1 MDKTSAGHID
11 GWCVESNQVR
21 IYFNFISTRPTSGV
35 TVIFSFLHCRCSMFY
50 ISRMDGVLDAWDL
63 LQQHNEPVLTIK
75 VCDEPLLCMRAHES
89 GRFISAG
96 SKNGAAFLIEV
107 SDNMATSLKNDKPL
121 LTAMF
126 DRENKREKILEA
138 KLREI
143 KLKVKTAQLVHGDE
157 NNSESKLAKATAN
170 ETACKQAEQD
180 YLRAVEKEKSKMF
193 PKLYK
198 HRKRKGKVTTAA
210 ATTNDDDDSN
220 AHEDDGNNGRES
232 NDDDYEEDEDGSLVS
247 E

>member
-1 MDKTSAGHID
+1 ML
-11 GWCVESNQVR
+11 R
-21 IYFNFISTRPTSGV
+21 
-35 TVIFSFLHCRCSMFY
+35 CRCSMFY

-143 KLKVKTAQLVHGDE
+143 KLKVKTAQLVHGDD

-180 YLRAVEKEKSKMF
+180 YLRAVEKEKSRMF

-198 HRKRKGKVTTAA
+198 HRKRKVNVA
-210 ATTNDDDDSN
+210 ATATNDEDDSN
-220 AHEDDGNNGRES
+220 AHEANGNGHEFD
-232 NDDDYEEDEDGSLVS
+232 DDDYEEDEDGSLVS

>member
-1 MDKTSAGHID
+1 
-11 GWCVESNQVR
+11 
-21 IYFNFISTRPTSGV
+21 
-35 TVIFSFLHCRCSMFY
+35 
-50 ISRMDGVLDAWDL
+50 MDGVLDAWDL

-143 KLKVKTAQLVHGDE
+143 KLKVKTAQLVHGDD
-157 NNSESKLAKATAN
+157 NNSDSKLAKATAN
-170 ETACKQAEQD
+170 ETASKQAEHD
-180 YLRAVEKEKSKMF
+180 YLRAVEKEKAKIF

-198 HRKRKGKVTTAA
+198 HRKRKTKVDATAA
-210 ATTNDDDDSN
+210 NDDDSN
-220 AHEDDGNNGRES
+220 ANENEHNGRES
-232 NDDDYEEDEDGSLVS
+232 DDDDAYEDDEDGSLVS

>member
-1 MDKTSAGHID
+1 
-11 GWCVESNQVR
+11 
-21 IYFNFISTRPTSGV
+21 
-35 TVIFSFLHCRCSMFY
+35 
-50 ISRMDGVLDAWDL
+50 MDGVLDAWDL

-107 SDNMATSLKNDKPL
+107 SDNMATSMKNDKPL

-143 KLKVKTAQLVHGDE
+143 KLKVKTAQLVHGDD

-170 ETACKQAEQD
+170 ETASKQAEHD
-180 YLRAVEKEKSKMF
+180 YLRAVEKEKAKIF

-198 HRKRKGKVTTAA
+198 HRKRKTNAVASAA
-210 ATTNDDDDSN
+210 NDDDSN
-220 AHEDDGNNGRES
+220 ANENDRNGLES
-232 NDDDYEEDEDGSLVS
+232 NDDDAYEDDEDGSLVS

>member
-1 MDKTSAGHID
+1 
-11 GWCVESNQVR
+11 
-21 IYFNFISTRPTSGV
+21 
-35 TVIFSFLHCRCSMFY
+35 
-50 ISRMDGVLDAWDL
+50 MDGVLDAWDL

-75 VCDEPLLCMRAHES
+75 VCDEPLLCMRAHEC

-143 KLKVKTAQLVHGDE
+143 KLKVKTAQLVHGDD
-157 NNSESKLAKATAN
+157 NNSESKLARATAGQQ
-170 ETACKQAEQD
+170 ASKQAEHD

-198 HRKRKGKVTTAA
+198 HRKRKTKMV
-210 ATTNDDDDSN
+210 ATTTHDEDDSN
-220 AHEDDGNNGRES
+220 ANDNDRNGQDTD
-232 NDDDYEEDEDGSLVS
+232 DDDYEEDEDGSLVS

>member
-1 MDKTSAGHID
+1 
-11 GWCVESNQVR
+11 
-21 IYFNFISTRPTSGV
+21 
-35 TVIFSFLHCRCSMFY
+35 
-50 ISRMDGVLDAWDL
+50 MDGVLDAWDL

-96 SKNGAAFLIEV
+96 SKNGAAFMIEV
-107 SDNMATSLKNDKPL
+107 SDNMTSSLKNDKPL

-143 KLKVKTAQLVHGDE
+143 KLKVKTAQLVHGND
-157 NNSESKLAKATAN
+157 NDANDSKMTKATAN
-170 ETACKQAEQD
+170 EVVIKQAEND
-180 YLRAVEKEKSKMF
+180 YLRAVEKEKSKLF

-198 HRKRKGKVTTAA
+198 HKRRKTRSTSTQINGGDHANASENDRNGRETE
-210 ATTNDDDDSN
+210 NDDDDD
-220 AHEDDGNNGRES
+220 E
-232 NDDDYEEDEDGSLVS
+232 YEEDEDGSLVS

>member
-1 MDKTSAGHID
+1 
-11 GWCVESNQVR
+11 
-21 IYFNFISTRPTSGV
+21 
-35 TVIFSFLHCRCSMFY
+35 
-50 ISRMDGVLDAWDL
+50 MDGVLDAWDL

-75 VCDEPLLCMRAHES
+75 VCDEPLLCMRAHEN

-138 KLREI
+138 KMREI
-143 KLKVKTAQLVHGDE
+143 KLKVKTAQLVHGDD
-157 NNSESKLAKATAN
+157 NNSESKLARATAN
-170 ETACKQAEQD
+170 ETASKQAEID

-198 HRKRKGKVTTAA
+198 HRKRKAKIVAT
-210 ATTNDDDDSN
+210 TTNDDDSN
-220 AHEDDGNNGRES
+220 AYENECNDRTTNDNNDTD
-232 NDDDYEEDEDGSLVS
+232 DDDYEEDEDGSLVS

>member
-1 MDKTSAGHID
+1 MSANFQ
-11 GWCVESNQVR
+11 WVR
-21 IYFNFISTRPTSGV
+21 RS
-35 TVIFSFLHCRCSMFY
+35 RCSMFY

-96 SKNGAAFLIEV
+96 SKNGSAFLIEV
-107 SDNMATSLKNDKPL
+107 SDNMATSMKNDKPL

-143 KLKVKTAQLVHGDE
+143 KLKVKTAQLGHGDD
-157 NNSESKLAKATAN
+157 NNSESKLAKAAAN
-170 ETACKQAEQD
+170 ETASKQAEND

-198 HRKRKGKVTTAA
+198 HRKQKAKTVAT
-210 ATTNDDDDSN
+210 TTNDDDDSIAN
-220 AHEDDGNNGRES
+220 GHERNGRDTD
-232 NDDDYEEDEDGSLVS
+232 DDDYEEDEDGSLVS

>member
-1 MDKTSAGHID
+1 
-11 GWCVESNQVR
+11 
-21 IYFNFISTRPTSGV
+21 
-35 TVIFSFLHCRCSMFY
+35 
-50 ISRMDGVLDAWDL
+50 MDGVLDAWDL

-107 SDNMATSLKNDKPL
+107 SDNMSTSLKNDKPL

-143 KLKVKTAQLVHGDE
+143 KLKVKTAQLVHGDD

-180 YLRAVEKEKSKMF
+180 YLRSVEKEKSKMF

-198 HRKRKGKVTTAA
+198 HRKRKAKVTAA
-210 ATTNDDDDSN
+210 ATNDDDDSN
-220 AHEDDGNNGRES
+220 AHEDNASGHES
-232 NDDDYEEDEDGSLVS
+232 DEDNYEEDEDGSLVS

>member
-1 MDKTSAGHID
+1 
-11 GWCVESNQVR
+11 
-21 IYFNFISTRPTSGV
+21 
-35 TVIFSFLHCRCSMFY
+35 MFY

-89 GRFISAG
+89 GRFVSAG

-143 KLKVKTAQLVHGDE
+143 KLKVKTAQLVHGDD
-157 NNSESKLAKATAN
+157 NNSESKMAKATAN
-170 ETACKQAEQD
+170 ETASKQAEHD
-180 YLRAVEKEKSKMF
+180 YLRAVEKEKAKIF

-198 HRKRKGKVTTAA
+198 HRKRKMVT
-210 ATTNDDDDSN
+210 ATTKDDDDAN
-220 AHEDDGNNGRES
+220 ENDHNGCES
-232 NDDDYEEDEDGSLVS
+232 NDDDDYEEDEDGSLVS

>member
-1 MDKTSAGHID
+1 
-11 GWCVESNQVR
+11 
-21 IYFNFISTRPTSGV
+21 
-35 TVIFSFLHCRCSMFY
+35 
-50 ISRMDGVLDAWDL
+50 MDGVLDAWDL

-107 SDNMATSLKNDKPL
+107 SDNMASSLKNDKPL

-143 KLKVKTAQLVHGDE
+143 KLKVKTAQLGHGDE

-170 ETACKQAEQD
+170 EAANKQAEND
-180 YLRAVEKEKSKMF
+180 YLRAVDKEKSKMF

-198 HRKRKGKVTTAA
+198 HRKRKTKSATAR
-210 ATTNDDDDSN
+210 TNDELDSTEN
-220 AHEDDGNNGRES
+220 ENECNGRES
-232 NDDDYEEDEDGSLVS
+232 RDDDYEEDEDGSLVS